1 VTLGPDP
8 EDPALLPALVEDG
21 VVPHERGGV

>member
-8 EDPALLPALVEDG
+8 EDPTLLALLVEDG
-21 VVPHERGGV
+21 VVTHERGGV